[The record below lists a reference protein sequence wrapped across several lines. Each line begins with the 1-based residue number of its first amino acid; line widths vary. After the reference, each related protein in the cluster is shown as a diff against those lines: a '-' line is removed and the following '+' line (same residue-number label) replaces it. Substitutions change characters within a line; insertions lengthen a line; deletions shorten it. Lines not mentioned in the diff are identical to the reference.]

1 MAKGMY
7 TPWLKVSDQY
17 DLVQFSDSGVGP
29 FNRA

>member
-7 TPWLKVSDQY
+7 TMVKVSDQY
-17 DLVQFSDSGVGP
+17 DLVQFSDSGVSP